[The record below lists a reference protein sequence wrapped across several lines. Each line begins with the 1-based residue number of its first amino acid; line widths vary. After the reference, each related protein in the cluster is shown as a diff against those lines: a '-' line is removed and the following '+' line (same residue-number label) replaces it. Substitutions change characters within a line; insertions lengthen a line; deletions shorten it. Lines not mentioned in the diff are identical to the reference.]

1 MSSRVPALAFV
12 VVLVCSLP
20 AGVGALEP
28 AQAAAPTDSAV
39 ADSGGELAAS
49 SSETLVS
56 VGTNVGSAT
65 TSSADVFDRTTVLRH
80 RPDDPDVFETE
91 TTFHVPGAVTEF
103 EIELQQG
110 ATVESVTGLERTGE
124 RTYAWTGTTDE
135 PAIRYTMPADRRGG
149 SDGTRTSETGY
160 TFVDTGD
167 WGIVAVP
174 SLNVSL
180 RRTDPVGIEETVT
193 VDGPGATGGDIAV
206 FGPVTTYERTTDGG
220 TIRLVVPNVAR
231 LEESPDAILTAL
243 ADARD
248 RLEVGMRRDEVVVIA
263 APTGADWGPRGIQY
277 GRADAWVVAD
287 AELDEPNPA
296 WLHEYVHVRQRFSNA
311 ATDTTPKTAWLIEA
325 QADYYAGL
333 LAFEYGSTDFD
344 DFSVL
349 LERGERS
356 PYADGV
362 LVDRSTWADPKT
374 DYAKGALVYGEL
386 DRRLRLATD
395 GDRTLEDVFRAL
407 NTQEGRITEADFLQ
421 TLAEYGGADVR
432 AAAERYTRTTATP
445 EMWTRSQHAAAFDQP
460 VADFESELEMDSLE
474 VAGREWPRWNASGS
488 TGTTGESGGVIAVP
502 AGEPVSLPVTVEN
515 VGSRD
520 GTYDATLQVDGR
532 PVDIRRGRLTAGETA
547 QHHLSWTPAEPGAYT
562 LRVGSDR
569 LTAVVRSEASVTVT
583 DLHVSPERVD
593 PGEPVTVTATVE
605 AADERPAA
613 AALEFRTVEGVVAE
627 RPVALRVG
635 DSTTIEADLRFDE
648 VGRYQIAVGDRTAT
662 APVGSG
668 PAAAIET
675 VPGFGIPAALV
686 AVAMLF
692 IVAVRSRQY

>member
-20 AGVGALEP
+20 AGVGILEP
-28 AQAAAPTDSAV
+28 ARAAAPTEPAV

-56 VGTNVGSAT
+56 IGTNVGSAT

-103 EIELQQG
+103 EIELQQS

-160 TFVDTGD
+160 TFVETGD

-193 VDGPGATGGDIAV
+193 VDGPGTTGGDIAV
-206 FGPVTTYERTTDGG
+206 FGPVTTYERATDGG
-220 TIRLVVPNVAR
+220 MIRLVVPDATR

-243 ADARD
+243 ADARSS
-248 RLEVGMRRDEVVVIA
+248 LAVGMQRDEVVVIA

-287 AELDEPNPA
+287 ATLDEPNPA

-333 LAFEYGSTDFD
+333 LAFEHGSTDFD
-344 DFSVL
+344 DFSAL

-386 DRRLRLATD
+386 DRQLRLATD

-407 NTQEGRITEADFLQ
+407 NAQEGRITEADFLQ

-432 AAAERYTRTTATP
+432 TAAERYTQTRRRPRCGAGASTRRPSTSRSPSSSPSWRRTPSRWRAGSGHGGTP
-445 EMWTRSQHAAAFDQP
+445 
-460 VADFESELEMDSLE
+460 
-474 VAGREWPRWNASGS
+474 
-488 TGTTGESGGVIAVP
+488 
-502 AGEPVSLPVTVEN
+502 
-515 VGSRD
+515 
-520 GTYDATLQVDGR
+520 
-532 PVDIRRGRLTAGETA
+532 RGRR
-547 QHHLSWTPAEPGAYT
+547 EPPMK
-562 LRVGSDR
+562 L
-569 LTAVVRSEASVTVT
+569 
-583 DLHVSPERVD
+583 
-593 PGEPVTVTATVE
+593 AT
-605 AADERPAA
+605 
-613 AALEFRTVEGVVAE
+613 
-627 RPVALRVG
+627 
-635 DSTTIEADLRFDE
+635 
-648 VGRYQIAVGDRTAT
+648 
-662 APVGSG
+662 
-668 PAAAIET
+668 
-675 VPGFGIPAALV
+675 
-686 AVAMLF
+686 
-692 IVAVRSRQY
+692 